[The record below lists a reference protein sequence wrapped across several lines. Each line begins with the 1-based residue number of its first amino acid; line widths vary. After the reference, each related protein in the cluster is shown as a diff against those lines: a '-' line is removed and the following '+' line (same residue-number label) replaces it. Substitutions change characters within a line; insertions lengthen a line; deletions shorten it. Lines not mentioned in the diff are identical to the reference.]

1 MKCNY
6 HPETDSL
13 FIHFS
18 EGPSTDSVII
28 DEKNMVLD
36 FDVKGRLIGIEI
48 FSEASKAI
56 DLSALEAAGILSIRP
71 AQSSEGCVPE
81 SQKAVAD

>member
-1 MKCNY
+1 MMKCNY

-18 EGPSTDSVII
+18 EGQSADSIII

-36 FDVKGRLIGIEI
+36 FDIKGRLIGIEI
-48 FSEASKAI
+48 FGEASKTI
-56 DLSALEAAGILSIRP
+56 DLSALEKAQVLNIRQP
-71 AQSSEGCVPE
+71 EISEVGN
-81 SQKAVAD
+81 QKAVAD